1 MIQIEYGV
9 VERNRRRFDA
19 LMMDLKAARQ
29 RGGGYG
35 WSLMQS
41 AEEPRRFVEMW
52 CEASWTAHLRHHHR
66 VSGEDRK
73 LQEQIAMQLAD
84 GTKPVVRHYL
94 TAR

>member
-1 MIQIEYGV
+1 
-9 VERNRRRFDA
+9 
-19 LMMDLKAARQ
+19 LKAARQ

-41 AEEPRRFVEMW
+41 AETPQRFVETW
-52 CEASWTAHLRHHHR
+52 FEASWTAHLRHHDR
-66 VSGEDRK
+66 VSGEDRR
-73 LQEQIAMQLAD
+73 LQERVAMQLAA